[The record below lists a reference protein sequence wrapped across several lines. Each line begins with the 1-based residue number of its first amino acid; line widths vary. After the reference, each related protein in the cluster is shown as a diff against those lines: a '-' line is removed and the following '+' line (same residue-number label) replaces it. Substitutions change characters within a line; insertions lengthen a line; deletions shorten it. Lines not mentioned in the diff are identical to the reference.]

1 LKQDK
6 EDKRTQTIQYKKDK
20 KDNLKQDKNELEL
33 GLWMLQL
40 HAEGD
45 GNSVRAGSCDIHSVV
60 GYYAML
66 CKVYSKMKRCEYKP
80 LFGGE
85 CKEGALPGSKYC
97 VLHVDLPEDEE
108 SDEFKRINGLK
119 EKRVKEKVGEGD
131 FNFDGAK
138 LSMIHFTSKIE
149 GDLSFNGAVIREDAS
164 FRGAEIGGNVLFS
177 GAEIGENAS
186 FRRAKIRGTAN
197 FSRAKIGE
205 KVLFMDTEIGEYTI
219 FNRTAIGGDVLF
231 VGAKMGR
238 DVLFEEAEIDGDVK
252 FHCTEI
258 KGVCSFK
265 KAKFKYQKAQE
276 EACRTARKTQERIG
290 DRVEADYHFYREM
303 EAKRKQK
310 HLILRVLELPR
321 LSFLSRNGS
330 KKETEASN
338 SKSFR
343 TSCSIYLRLWCSSMA
358 GYNNLARNG
367 FLPRTGLLDGK
378 WSSSS
383 QFFFGILLLQRSNSS
398 HTGIWRL

>member
-1 LKQDK
+1 
-6 EDKRTQTIQYKKDK
+6 
-20 KDNLKQDKNELEL
+20 
-33 GLWMLQL
+33 M

-45 GNSVRAGSCDIHSVV
+45 GNSVRAFSKDICSVV

-97 VLHVDLPEDEE
+97 ILHVDLPEDEE

-119 EKRVKEKVGEGD
+119 EKRVKEKISNGD

-138 LSMIHFTSKIE
+138 LSMIHFTSKIK
-149 GDLSFNGAVIREDAS
+149 GNLSFNGAVIREDAS

-177 GAEIGENAS
+177 GAEIGKNAS
-186 FRRAKIRGTAN
+186 FSRAKIRGTAN

-205 KVLFMDTEIGEYTI
+205 KVLFMDAEIGEYTI
-219 FNRTAIGGDVLF
+219 FNRTAIGGEVLF

-265 KAKFKYQKAQE
+265 KAKFKYSKAQE

-310 HLILRVLELPR
+310 HPIIRVLELPVQYIFGYGVHPLR
-321 LSFLSRNGS
+321 VIISWLVAVFCLAFVYWIGNGVLVVGDLEVAADSFLDHLYFSVVTAATPGYGGYKPAPGPYQLLAS
-330 KKETEASN
+330 IEAI
-338 SKSFR
+338 FG
-343 TSCSIYLRLWCSSMA
+343 TFMWAAFIA
-358 GYNNLARNG
+358 TFARKYM
-367 FLPRTGLLDGK
+367 R
-378 WSSSS
+378 
-383 QFFFGILLLQRSNSS
+383 
-398 HTGIWRL
+398 